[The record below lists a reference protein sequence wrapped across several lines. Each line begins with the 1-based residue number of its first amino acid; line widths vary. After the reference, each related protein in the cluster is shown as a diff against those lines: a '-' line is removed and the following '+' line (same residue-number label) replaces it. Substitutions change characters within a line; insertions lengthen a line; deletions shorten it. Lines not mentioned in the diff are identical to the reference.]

1 MHPMGVFTVSLLFGG
16 LTIVGIA
23 AGPIGR
29 AIADKLRGRT
39 WSREAEQEI
48 GEMREEMTKLREQVS
63 EQAERLDF
71 AERLLAQA
79 REKGLLSP
87 PKN

>member
-16 LTIVGIA
+16 LTLVGIA

-29 AIADKLRGRT
+29 AIADRLRGGHL
-39 WSREAEQEI
+39 SRDAERELADVQE
-48 GEMREEMTKLREQVS
+48 EVAKLREQVS

-87 PKN
+87 PKS